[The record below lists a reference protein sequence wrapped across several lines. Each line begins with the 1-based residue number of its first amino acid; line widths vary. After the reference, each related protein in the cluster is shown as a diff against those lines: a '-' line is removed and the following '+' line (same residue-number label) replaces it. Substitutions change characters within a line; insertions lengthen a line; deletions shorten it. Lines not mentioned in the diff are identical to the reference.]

1 MPAPGPQ
8 RPLNEGTVSGASVS
22 WGCARSPVISGLSLV
37 PLVAQS
43 VLGKTCALG
52 KEPGEVLQQ
61 GGEYQ
66 PSLWALV
73 IVKVS
78 LGLPGLAWGR

>member
-1 MPAPGPQ
+1 MRALCLEPPCLGDV
-8 RPLNEGTVSGASVS
+8 PL
-22 WGCARSPVISGLSLV
+22 SPVISGLSLV

-73 IVKVS
+73 VVKVS